1 MLTILVSAS
10 ASGHNGPCSDT
21 LGARI
26 YFRTGRSDLEPS
38 FRDNAAALSGTVGM
52 LRRLQGDTT
61 VVFRQLRLEAGSSP
75 EGSNTLN
82 ERLSRKRGA
91 VVRDYF
97 MREVPLADSL
107 VSLGSQGVDWE
118 GLLELVEA
126 SDMPYRDEVLDIL
139 HNTPEWIFSGGKV
152 VDGRKRRLGM
162 LRGGRP
168 WNYMHKHF
176 FPELRGASIRVVCR
190 YDTIPDY
197 SSNMKQAADFSF
209 KANISADKALA
220 AAARAEREAEIAV
233 GAASEAVAA
242 AREALAGGKR
252 ITPEEAA
259 AVRAAAARASEAA
272 QRAQSAAD
280 AAIEAADEAFAEAAE
295 ARRKTE
301 EVLAA
306 IGDVPADHVARVN
319 AEAAVAKTQAQ
330 ADEAVERAR
339 AAAEKA
345 KRAAAEAAEAAAM
358 AMNVTAEAEERVR
371 LPLQLAIKS
380 NLLYDAALVPNIG
393 IEFYLGR
400 GWTIGA
406 SYMHAWWKSDRRHNY
421 WRTYGAELDVRKY
434 FGRLAKRKPLAGHHI
449 GLYAQALTY
458 DFELGGKGY
467 MGGIPGGSLFDK
479 ASYGVGI
486 EYGYSLPIGRRLNLD
501 FGIGIGYLGGE
512 YRVYDPMDT
521 HYIWQQTKQ
530 RHWFGPTKA
539 EVSLVWLIGRGNCNE
554 KKGGKR

>member
-1 MLTILVSAS
+1 MLTILASAS
-10 ASGHNGPCSDT
+10 ASGHNGPCADT

-38 FRDNAAALSGTVGM
+38 LRDNAAALSGTVGM

-75 EGSNTLN
+75 EGSNALN

-97 MREVPLADSL
+97 IREVPLADSL

-118 GLLELVEA
+118 GFLELVEA

-168 WNYMHKHF
+168 WNYMYKHF

-220 AAARAEREAEIAV
+220 AAARAESEAEIAV
-233 GAASEAVAA
+233 
-242 AREALAGGKR
+242 
-252 ITPEEAA
+252 
-259 AVRAAAARASEAA
+259 
-272 QRAQSAAD
+272 D
-280 AAIEAADEAFAEAAE
+280 AADEAFAEAAE

-306 IGDVPADHVARVN
+306 IGDVPANHVARVN

-345 KRAAAEAAEAAAM
+345 KRAAAEAAEAAEAAAM

-393 IEFYLGR
+393 VEFYLGR

-467 MGGIPGGSLFDK
+467 MGGKPGGSLFDK

-521 HYIWQQTKQ
+521 HYVWRQTKH

-539 EVSLVWLIGRGNCNE
+539 EVSLVWLIGRGNYNE